1 MIMKKRAA
9 KSIQKSRIITDEEKQ
24 LLDMMSS
31 LIVEAI
37 LRENIDQTFDTGLE
51 TENKPNC

>member
-1 MIMKKRAA
+1 MKKRAA